1 MKHERGKLLCSAF
14 DAICHGISVL
24 DSDLNILLVNKT
36 VEKLHSHALPVLPE
50 SSRRL
55 NPLSLTP

>member
-36 VEKLHSHALPVLPE
+36 VEKLRAV
-50 SSRRL
+50 RL
-55 NPLSLTP
+55 GNFRFTPPI